1 MLSPPG
7 FASTIWGALL
17 VKTRRTLRALR
28 AFLLSFKRGDPDW
41 GLFPVA
47 GLRGLP
53 AVRWKL
59 LNINN
64 LKESNP
70 GKHNELIQKLE
81 ALLSR

>member
-1 MLSPPG
+1 MSSLSE
-7 FASTIWGALL
+7 
-17 VKTRRTLRALR
+17 KDR

-41 GLFPVA
+41 DLFPVA
-47 GLRGLP
+47 GLRDLP

-70 GKHNELIQKLE
+70 GKLNELIQKLE

>member
-1 MLSPPG
+1 MSSLSE
-7 FASTIWGALL
+7 
-17 VKTRRTLRALR
+17 KDR

-41 GLFPVA
+41 DLFPVA
-47 GLRGLP
+47 GLRDLP